1 MKAQTKSL
9 IKSVVALSVISV
21 VCVALLAVANAFI
34 PKYKPTL
41 DIKTATLINGIVPS
55 GTGADTAF
63 AEGYFEMLELDEKKL
78 ADFNKSNRSDA
89 NNAVL
94 AVYKAV
100 KGENEGVYIVEAQG
114 QGYAGAI
121 IMLTAVGEDGTI
133 FGVELK
139 SESEN
144 SPGTNGIFTEPYFK
158 AFQEYVK
165 GKTVLVDKDINA
177 ETKATSMYSIGGV
190 VKAVNLSVKAAEA
203 VKGGSL

>member
-41 DIKTATLINGIVPS
+41 DIKTATLING
-55 GTGADTAF
+55 
-63 AEGYFEMLELDEKKL
+63 
-78 ADFNKSNRSDA
+78 
-89 NNAVL
+89 
-94 AVYKAV
+94 
-100 KGENEGVYIVEAQG
+100 IVEAQG